1 MEEGKLMSTTRAIQ
15 LPDELVSGIEHAAVS
30 QGKSPDQW
38 VEDTLRAQL
47 EWSSWRELLAYGR
60 GKAAESEYSEV
71 DVPAL
76 VKEWRREQR
85 G

>member
-1 MEEGKLMSTTRAIQ
+1 MNLVIDWTIMEPGKLMSTLRAIR

-47 EWSSWRELLAYGR
+47 EWSSTARYEIRADAKNEELSR
-60 GKAAESEYSEV
+60 
-71 DVPAL
+71 
-76 VKEWRREQR
+76 
-85 G
+85 